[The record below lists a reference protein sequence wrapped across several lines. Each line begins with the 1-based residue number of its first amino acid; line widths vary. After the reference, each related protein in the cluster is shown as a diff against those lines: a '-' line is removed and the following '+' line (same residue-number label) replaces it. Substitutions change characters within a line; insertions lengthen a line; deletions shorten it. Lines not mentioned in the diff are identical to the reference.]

1 MTKQMKPQLLE
12 SLMMVERTQQLQS
25 AAVNTKGASAKPS
38 TQLANSGHI
47 KPSTTNLPQTSSNLT
62 ENEKDNALK
71 AALILAS
78 TVPTLVRAGMIRKA
92 RHKETKEILLVFPST
107 VWTDDLKVK

>member
-1 MTKQMKPQLLE
+1 MTKQTKPQPSELLT
-12 SLMMVERTQQLQS
+12 MVERTQRLRF

-38 TQLANSGHI
+38 TQSANLGHI
-47 KPSTTNLPQTSSNLT
+47 KPSTTNLLQTSSSLT

>member
-1 MTKQMKPQLLE
+1 MTKQMKPQHSELLT
-12 SLMMVERTQQLQS
+12 MVERTQQLQF

-38 TQLANSGHI
+38 TQSANLGRI
-47 KPSTTNLPQTSSNLT
+47 NPSMTNLPQTLSSLT
-62 ENEKDNALK
+62 ESEKDNALK

-92 RHKETKEILLVFPST
+92 RHKETKEIVLVFPST
-107 VWTDDLKVK
+107 LWTDDLKVK